1 MPERLRFRRA
11 QRLLRARDFERVYRE
26 GSRARGATMT
36 VAAAPNGLGHA
47 RLGLSVG
54 KVVWK
59 GAVKRNRV
67 RRLLREA
74 FRLEQAA
81 LPAGAD
87 LVVIGSTPRVELE
100 LAEARR
106 ELVQLATKAWKRCL
120 AKAAAP

>member
-11 QRLLRARDFERVYRE
+11 QRLLHARDFERVYRE
-26 GSRARGATMT
+26 GSRARGAYMT
-36 VAAAPNGLGHA
+36 VAAAPNGLAHA

-59 GAVKRNRV
+59 RAVKRNRV
-67 RRLLREA
+67 RRILREA

-106 ELVQLATKAWKRCL
+106 ELVLLATKAWKRYL